1 MTINVGRYAGKELRF
16 IPSWYL
22 RFLVKSWS
30 DKGIREEAKTVLEAR
45 SRLGLPEKP
54 KSKAKK
60 QDETPIEPRK
70 REIVPVSFIPENA
83 NDQGDDAF

>member
-1 MTINVGRYAGKELRF
+1 MPHGKFKDRPLDR

-22 RFLVKSWS
+22 KYVS
-30 DKGIREEAKTVLEAR
+30 REFKPPLNHAAKEVLEAR
-45 SRLGLPEKP
+45 SRLGIPEKP

-60 QDETPIEPRK
+60 PEETLVEPRK

-83 NDQGDDAF
+83 NLSGQDMF